1 MIKFRGWLIL
11 LLSILSY
18 IGARAFG
25 SYEFL
30 LLSITFLIT
39 FLYSLFSTIQLRDKL
54 FIKRKIGH
62 KRVHVDNVVDVN
74 LHAKNKGTLFT
85 SIPIIKDKLP
95 SYFGDS
101 HNFVVPTNF
110 YKKDFDI
117 KYKLNMD
124 KRGLYKIGPITMRGQ
139 DSFNLTQSNVLF
151 DDYQEILVYPKT
163 YDISQFSPGGVG
175 FIGYEALT
183 SDLVSPIGDDFYSL
197 REYVSG
203 DDLRKIHWKSTA
215 KTSALMIRKVDDA
228 TISRVAIIVDGF
240 RDSHL
245 GEGKEST
252 FEYLISAAAT
262 IVNYF
267 AKSNYRV
274 RIVVSGNR
282 LYVIPFDDASRN
294 YHRIM
299 EVFAKCE
306 PSGNISP
313 TIIISKELDSLP
325 TGSNIIFLTTSF
337 NTDWLD
343 KLKRIRRRGQMRIAL
358 VLVVGETFLPMS
370 DVLYQ
375 QKMTMFS
382 EFLAKIYGSG
392 ISVCLL
398 RKGCNIKSTL
408 EGIKRNRVK

>member
-30 LLSITFLIT
+30 LLSITFFIT
-39 FLYSLFSTIQLRDKL
+39 LLYSLFSTIQVRDKL
-54 FIKRKIGH
+54 SIKRQVED
-62 KRVHVDNVVDVN
+62 KRVYVDNILNVN
-74 LHAKNKGTLFT
+74 LHAENKGTIFT
-85 SIPIIKDKLP
+85 SIPIIKDQLP
-95 SYFGDS
+95 SYFGNS
-101 HNFVVPTNF
+101 NNFIIPTDF
-110 YKKDFDI
+110 SKKDFNI

-124 KRGLYKIGPITMRGQ
+124 KRGLYKIGPISIRGQ
-139 DSFNLTQSNVLF
+139 DSFNLTGSNILF
-151 DDYQEILVYPKT
+151 DDYQEILVYPKI
-163 YDISQFSPGGVG
+163 YNISRFSPGGVG
-175 FIGYEALT
+175 FIGYEALS
-183 SDLVSPIGDDFYSL
+183 SDFISPIGDDFYSL

-215 KTSALMIRKVDDA
+215 KTSTLMIRKVDDA
-228 TISRVAIIVDGF
+228 TISRVAVIVDGF
-240 RDSHL
+240 RGSHL
-245 GEGKEST
+245 GSGKEST

-267 AKSNYRV
+267 AKNNYRV
-274 RIVVSGNR
+274 RIVVSGDR

-306 PSGNISP
+306 PTGNISP
-313 TIIISKELDSLP
+313 DIIISKELDTLP
-325 TGSNIIFLTTSF
+325 TGSNIVFLTTSF

-343 KLKRIRRRGQMRIAL
+343 KLKRIKRRGQMRIAL
-358 VLVVGETFLPMS
+358 VLVEGETFLPMS
-370 DVLYQ
+370 EILYK
-375 QKMTMFS
+375 QKMAMLS

-398 RKGCNIKSTL
+398 RKGRDIKSSL
-408 EGIKRNRVK
+408 EGIKSDK